1 MHFIILSELYFI
13 ALLVCLT
20 FRNIDNY
27 IDLKFD
33 DELDNKFVLKRIY
46 IERDN
51 KQIYGSLCIPKYSS
65 SNLKLVILAHG
76 FGVNHRSMIKYS
88 RMLVKKGIASFTF
101 DFLGGS
107 SSTYSDGE
115 MESMSVIT
123 EARDLKAVMDKIK
136 EFNFIDKNE
145 IYLLGHSQGGVVC
158 ALYAN
163 KHESDIK
170 GLFLINPAFI
180 LADMTKDASLP
191 KKGEFVIK
199 YDEVKGRRYFLD
211 GRKINL
217 FDSFTNYKKNVLI
230 FHGENDKVV
239 PLSYSKKARR
249 AYDNAKLFIMKEEGH
264 MLSDEA
270 ISKIIDIIYEYIKK
284 WWLYSSFL
292 FGILNFLIFASF
304 SFSKSVSKKFEC
316 LRIS

>member
-1 MHFIILSELYFI
+1 MILHFIVLFELYFI
-13 ALLVCLT
+13 ALLVSLM

-27 IDLKFD
+27 IDVKFD
-33 DELDNKFVLKRIY
+33 NELDNKFVLKRIY

-51 KQIYGSLCIPKYSS
+51 KRIYGSLCIPKYSS

-88 RMLVKKGIASFTF
+88 RMLASKGIASFTF
-101 DFLGGS
+101 DFLGGA
-107 SSTYSDGE
+107 SSTYSDGD
-115 MESMSVIT
+115 MENMSVVT
-123 EARDLKAVMDKIK
+123 EVKDLKAVMDKVK

-158 ALYAN
+158 ALYAD
-163 KHESDIK
+163 KYESDINK
-170 GLFLINPAFI
+170 LFLINPAFI
-180 LADMTKDASLP
+180 LADMTKDATLP
-191 KKGEFVIK
+191 KKGEFVVK

-217 FDSFTNYKKNVLI
+217 FDSFTNFKKECLI

-239 PLSYSKKARR
+239 PLMYSKKARR
-249 AYDNAKLFIMKEEGH
+249 AYDKAKLFIMKEEGH

-284 WWLYSSFL
+284 WYIIIHHF
-292 FGILNFLIFASF
+292 FY
-304 SFSKSVSKKFEC
+304 
-316 LRIS
+316 